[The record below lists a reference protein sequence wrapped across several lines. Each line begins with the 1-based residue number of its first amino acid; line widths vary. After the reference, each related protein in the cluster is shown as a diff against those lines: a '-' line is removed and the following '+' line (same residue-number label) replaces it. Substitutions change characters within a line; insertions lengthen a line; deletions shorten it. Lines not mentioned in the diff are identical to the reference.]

1 MTKKRFGPSLYFYH
15 DKAIYDGLCQHGM
28 TKPELHK
35 FLKRKGVFASQET
48 EKEDIAFYLSAS
60 LFDYHDRQKLT
71 ESLTTKPKR
80 ENITTSSLKSDENSK
95 LDDEAI
101 RRSLQKMGGQINN
114 APDCQAKVHST
125 RDGLF
130 VLDVTYKDHD
140 LTKPEVRQIETKK
153 AQIEVVKEADGYTI
167 RSQAN
172 EYGENLLAVLKQS
185 LKEETKEDLTINQL
199 SLFGLSSIEV
209 TKFFTLLINDVDGY
223 KLNDVTSV
231 KLHHPDEDEDGEAEA
246 SHIRRAILNGKQV
259 LLSKEL
265 KGLYARGFHI
275 SSVQWISDDK
285 LPNGDRVA
293 FEASLKKPETKEG
306 FAFQIRGL
314 YRYSD
319 RTGDITQKL
328 QPASNLEKRDI
339 HKKLELS
346 AELALETV
354 CKNEG

>member
-1 MTKKRFGPSLYFYH
+1 MTRKRFGPSLYFYH

-28 TKPELHK
+28 TKPELHRY
-35 FLKRKGVFASQET
+35 LKRKGVFASQET

-71 ESLTTKPKR
+71 ESLSTKPKR
-80 ENITTSSLKSDENSK
+80 ENITSSAIKSTEDSK
-95 LDDEAI
+95 LDDEAV
-101 RRSLQKMGGQINN
+101 RQSLQKMSANIN
-114 APDCQAKVHST
+114 ASPDCQAKVHST
-125 RDGLF
+125 KDGIF
-130 VLDVTYKDHD
+130 ILDVTYKDHD

-153 AQIEVVKEADGYTI
+153 AQIEVVKEADGYTV

-185 LKEETKEDLTINQL
+185 LVEETKEDLEIKEL
-199 SLFGLSSIEV
+199 SLIGLNSLQIS
-209 TKFFTLLINDVDGY
+209 KFFNLLINNVDGY
-223 KLNDVTSV
+223 QLNDVSSV
-231 KLHHPDEDEDGEAEA
+231 RLHHPDEEDGEAEA
-246 SHIRRAILNGKQV
+246 SHIRKAMLNGKQV
-259 LLSKEL
+259 LVSKEL
-265 KGLYARGFHI
+265 KSLHDRGFHI

-293 FEASLKKPETKEG
+293 FEASLKRPETKDG

-314 YRYSD
+314 YRYSE

-328 QPASNLEKRDI
+328 QPASNTEKRDI